1 MTHGVRG
8 VGAAAVGIAAA
19 VSVPILVVF
28 AVGLGAD
35 GDIWPHLRA
44 YVLPEL
50 VRNTLVLVIGVGVGT
65 AVVGVSLAWF
75 TALYE
80 FPGRRFFAWALMLP
94 LALPSYVFAF
104 VAVGLLDFTGPV
116 QTLWR
121 AAFGSEAWFPPIRSA
136 AGVVTVLTLA
146 LYPYVFL
153 VARNAFMT
161 QGTRALE
168 AAQSLGLTR
177 GRAFFRVAL
186 PLARPWIVAGLTLA
200 LMETLADFGAVAIF
214 NYDTFTTAIYKTW
227 FAMFSL
233 PTAAQLASLLVL
245 GVFVLIAL
253 EWFSRRRMRF
263 FASGRSPATT
273 RLLTTPRRAWAM
285 GIYCGAV
292 FLVAFVIPFAQVLWW
307 AGEVAARDLD
317 ARYLDFLWQ
326 SLLLAGLAALLT
338 VALAAV
344 LAYAQRRQRGAA
356 MQIAVRVA
364 TLGYAV
370 PGAVLAVGIV
380 IPIVW
385 LDRLLRA
392 VLELGSAAPVGA
404 ILQGTLVVM
413 LLAYAIRFLAAAFG
427 PVEAALQRVTPAVEE
442 AARGFGL
449 RPWTLWR
456 TVHLP
461 ILRRGLLTAG
471 ILVFIDVMKEMPI
484 TLMTRPF
491 GWDTMAVRVFEM
503 TSEGEWERAAL
514 PAAAIV
520 LVSLVSILILT
531 RLQDKTPT

>member
-1 MTHGVRG
+1 MRG
-8 VGAAAVGIAAA
+8 IGAAAIAA
-19 VSVPILVVF
+19 VVWVPILVVF
-28 AVGLGAD
+28 AIGLGAS
-35 GDIWPHLRA
+35 GDIWPHLKT

-50 VRNTLVLVIGVGVGT
+50 VRNTLVLVLGVGVGT
-65 AVVGVSLAWF
+65 GVLGVSLAWF

-80 FPGRRFFAWALMLP
+80 FPGRRFFVWALMLP

-104 VAVGLLDFTGPV
+104 VAIGLLDFTGPV
-116 QTLWR
+116 QTLLR
-121 AAFGSEAWFPPIRSA
+121 AAFGDDIWFPPVRSA
-136 AGVVTVLTLA
+136 AGVVIVMTLA

-153 VARNAFMT
+153 IARTAFAT

-177 GRAFFRVAL
+177 TRAFFRVAL

-245 GVFVLIAL
+245 GVLLLIGL

-263 FASGRSPATT
+263 FASGRSDATA
-273 RLLTTPRRAWAM
+273 RLHTTPRRAWAM
-285 GIYCGAV
+285 AIYCGAV
-292 FLVAFVIPFAQVLWW
+292 FTLAFVIPFAQVLWW
-307 AGEVAARDLD
+307 AGTVAARDLD
-317 ARYLDFLWQ
+317 ARYVDFFWQ
-326 SLLLAGLAALLT
+326 SLLLATLAAAVT
-338 VALAAV
+338 VTLAVV
-344 LAYAQRRQRGAA
+344 LAYAQRRHRGGA
-356 MQIAVRVA
+356 MQLTVRAA

-380 IPIVW
+380 APIVW

-392 VLELGSAAPVGA
+392 ALEPLAAAPVGA
-404 ILQGTLVVM
+404 IVQGTLAVM
-413 LLAYAIRFLAAAFG
+413 LLAYAIRFLAAGFG
-427 PVEAALQRVTPAVEE
+427 PVEAALHRVTPAVEE

-449 RPWTLWR
+449 RPWSVWR

-471 ILVFIDVMKEMPI
+471 ILVFVDVMKEMPI

-503 TSEGEWERAAL
+503 TSEGEWQRAAL

-520 LVSLVSILILT
+520 IVSLISILLLT
-531 RLQDKTPT
+531 RLQDKAPT

>member
-1 MTHGVRG
+1 M
-8 VGAAAVGIAAA
+8 AIAAL
-19 VSVPILVVF
+19 VLVPILVVF
-28 AVGLGAD
+28 AVGLSASD
-35 GDIWPHLRA
+35 DIWPHLRT

-50 VRNTLVLVIGVGVGT
+50 IRNTLVLVLGVGIGT
-65 AVVGVSLAWF
+65 AAIGVSLAWF

-80 FPGRRFFAWALMLP
+80 FPGRRFFTWALMLP

-104 VAVGLLDFTGPV
+104 VAVGVLDFTGPV

-121 AAFGSEAWFPPIRSA
+121 AAFGSEAWFPPVRSA
-136 AGVVTVLTLA
+136 GGVVIVMTLA
-146 LYPYVFL
+146 LYPYVYL
-153 VARNAFMT
+153 VARAAFAT

-177 GRAFFRVAL
+177 TRAFFRVAL

-245 GVFVLIAL
+245 GVLILIAL
-253 EWFSRRRMRF
+253 EAFSRRRMRF
-263 FASGRSPATT
+263 FAPGRGAAAT
-273 RLLTTPRRAWAM
+273 RLHTTPRRAAAM
-285 GIYCGAV
+285 SLYCGAV
-292 FLVAFVIPFAQVLWW
+292 FALAFVIPFVQVLWW
-307 AGEVAARDLD
+307 AATVAARDLD

-338 VALAAV
+338 VSLASV
-344 LAYAQRRQRGAA
+344 LAYAQRRQRGGA
-356 MQIAVRVA
+356 MQLTVRAA

-380 IPIVW
+380 APVVW
-385 LDRLLRA
+385 LDRGLRA
-392 VLELGSAAPVGA
+392 AAELWSVAPVGA

-413 LLAYAIRFLAAAFG
+413 LLAYAIRFLAAGFG
-427 PVEAALQRVTPAVEE
+427 PVEAALQRVTPTVEE

-449 RPWTLWR
+449 RPWALWR
-456 TVHLP
+456 QVHLP
-461 ILRRGLLTAG
+461 LLRRGLLTAG
-471 ILVFIDVMKEMPI
+471 ILVFVDVMKEMPI

-520 LVSLVSILILT
+520 LVSVVSILLLT
-531 RLQDKTPT
+531 RLQEKSPA

>member
-8 VGAAAVGIAAA
+8 LSAAAVGIAAA
-19 VSVPILVVF
+19 VAVPILVVF
-28 AVGLGAD
+28 AVGLGAS

-50 VRNTLVLVIGVGVGT
+50 LRNTLVLVLGVGVGT

-75 TALYE
+75 IAMYE
-80 FPGRRFFAWALMLP
+80 FPGRRFFSWALMLP

-121 AAFGSEAWFPPIRSA
+121 AAFGSDVWFPPVRSA
-136 AGVVTVLTLA
+136 AGVVIVMTLA
-146 LYPYVFL
+146 FYPYVFL
-153 VARNAFMT
+153 VARNAFTT
-161 QGTRALE
+161 QGARALE
-168 AAQSLGLTR
+168 AAQSLGLSR
-177 GRAFFRVAL
+177 ARAFFRVAL

-245 GVFVLIAL
+245 GVWILIAL

-263 FASGRSPATT
+263 FVSGRSPATA
-273 RLLTTPRRAWAM
+273 RLHTTPGRAWAM
-285 GIYCGAV
+285 SLYCDAI

-326 SLLLAGLAALLT
+326 SLLLAGLAAAVT
-338 VALAAV
+338 VGLAVV
-344 LAYAQRRQRGAA
+344 LAYAQRRNRGTP
-356 MQIAVRVA
+356 MQIAVRTA

-380 IPIVW
+380 VPIVW
-385 LDRLLRA
+385 LDRYLRA
-392 VLELGSAAPVGA
+392 AAEMWSTAPVGA
-404 ILQGTLVVM
+404 ILQGTLVAM
-413 LLAYAIRFLAAAFG
+413 LLAYAIRFLAAGFG

-449 RPWTLWR
+449 SPWTVWR
-456 TVHLP
+456 AAHLP
-461 ILRRGLLTAG
+461 MLRRGLLTAG
-471 ILVFIDVMKEMPI
+471 ILVFVDVMKEMPI

-520 LVSLVSILILT
+520 LVSLISILILT
-531 RLQDKTPT
+531 RLQDKAPA

>member
-1 MTHGVRG
+1 MRG
-8 VGAAAVGIAAA
+8 LRWAATAIAAI
-19 VSVPILVVF
+19 VFIPILIVV
-28 AVGLGAD
+28 AVGLTAS
-35 GDIWPHLRA
+35 GDIWPHLRT

-50 VRNTLVLVIGVGVGT
+50 LRNTLVLVLGVGVGT
-65 AVVGVSLAWF
+65 GVLGVSLAWF

-80 FPGRRFFAWALMLP
+80 FPGRKFFAWALMLP
-94 LALPSYVFAF
+94 LALPSYVLAF
-104 VAVGLLDFTGPV
+104 VAIGLLDYTGPV
-116 QTLWR
+116 QTMWR
-121 AAFGSEAWFPPIRSA
+121 AAFGEVWFPPIRSP
-136 AGVVTVLTLA
+136 AGVVIVMTLA

-153 VARNAFMT
+153 VARNAFLT

-177 GRAFFRVAL
+177 TRAFFRVAL

-245 GVFVLIAL
+245 AVLILIWL
-253 EWFSRRRMRF
+253 EWLSRRRMRF
-263 FASGRSPATT
+263 FASGRSTVTA
-273 RLLTTPRRAWAM
+273 RLHTSRRRAIAM
-285 GIYCGAV
+285 SLYCAAV
-292 FLVAFVIPFAQVLWW
+292 LTIAFAIPFAQVLWW
-307 AGEVAARDLD
+307 AGTVATRDLD
-317 ARYLDFLWQ
+317 ARYFDFLWH
-326 SLLLAGLAALLT
+326 SLLLA
-338 VALAAV
+338 ALAAALTTALALI
-344 LAYAQRRQRGAA
+344 LAYAQRRHRGTA
-356 MQIAVRVA
+356 MQVTVRTA

-370 PGAVLAVGIV
+370 PGAVLAVGIF

-385 LDRLLRA
+385 LDRYLRMAGEALL
-392 VLELGSAAPVGA
+392 GAPVGA
-404 ILQGTLVVM
+404 ILQGTLAVM
-413 LLAYAIRFLAAAFG
+413 LLAYAIRFLAAGFG
-427 PVEAALQRVTPAVEE
+427 PVEAALQRITPTVEE

-449 RPWTLWR
+449 RAWTMWR
-456 TVHLP
+456 AVHLP

-471 ILVFIDVMKEMPI
+471 ILVFVDVMKEMPI

-520 LVSLVSILILT
+520 LASLVSILILT
-531 RLQDKTPT
+531 RLQEKHRA